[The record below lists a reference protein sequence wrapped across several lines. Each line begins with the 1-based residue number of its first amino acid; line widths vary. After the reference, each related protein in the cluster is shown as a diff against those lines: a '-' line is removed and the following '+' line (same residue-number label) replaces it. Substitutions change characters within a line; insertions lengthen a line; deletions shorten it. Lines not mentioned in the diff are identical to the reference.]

1 MRRKIS
7 ASTELLALKF
17 ISVNA
22 MMNSHWLCATLI
34 WQLCTNL
41 EKAYGQRIYLVHIA
55 YQGESSQSYQH
66 VPVSHWD
73 CKAIKICS
81 FYWFVFLLCC
91 ESDHI
96 SGKASEEGNC
106 SSTINIALQIARH
119 GRHVYI
125 RIILSGLRNWRKR
138 SPALYG
144 VGPKNI
150 NGRL

>member
-1 MRRKIS
+1 MQHTGKF
-7 ASTELLALKF
+7 LLPL
-17 ISVNA
+17 NYWPW
-22 MMNSHWLCATLI
+22 NSYQLMLWWIVIDYA
-34 WQLCTNL
+34 QLCTNL
-41 EKAYGQRIYLVHIA
+41 EKAYGQRIYLVTWYISLTK
-55 YQGESSQSYQH
+55 GESSQSYQH
-66 VPVSHWD
+66 VPVSHWY

-96 SGKASEEGNC
+96 SGKASEEGNF